1 MEKLKTIIYLHGYN
15 SSGNTGRTIQRLLGD
30 QFNVLAP
37 KLSVDANEAVGIAR
51 KLLAEHPDAIVLGTS
66 LGGFVTLNVYAPVR
80 IAINP
85 TLRPSESLPK
95 IGCATELAA
104 TYKFYEDEMR
114 SLVDDKIKGT
124 TFGFFGTKDEVIN
137 FRAEFE
143 KMYFSGHTLSIPG
156 GEHRIKEEELK
167 KYVFPLVNLLS
178 TIYAD
183 SSEE

>member
-1 MEKLKTIIYLHGYN
+1 MEKFKTIIYLHGYN

-37 KLSVDANEAVGIAR
+37 KLPVDANEAVGIAR

-66 LGGFVTLNVYAPVR
+66 LGGFVTLNVYAPIR

-95 IGCATELAA
+95 IGCATELAE

-114 SLVDDKIKGT
+114 NLVNDKIKGN

-137 FRAEFE
+137 FKEEFE
-143 KMYFSGHTLSIPG
+143 QLYFKGHTLSIPG

-167 KYVFPLVNLLS
+167 KYVFPLINLLQM
-178 TIYAD
+178 I
-183 SSEE
+183 